1 MQKCILA
8 FLFFICATG
17 CESQAER
24 DREQQRQVQPK
35 SSAAADGSIRLTD
48 EQVRA
53 NNIQTSPA
61 SAIEIA
67 PSITA
72 TGRVKPRSGAESRVF
87 APFAGR
93 IVLNAAHAPQLGEE
107 VRDGQVL
114 AELEQIFAAS
124 ERVQLSAAS
133 SQLQMDIDHARQ
145 ELDLRRKELDR
156 SRELYEGGAIP
167 LKEFQTAEFS
177 FKQAQTKLE
186 GGQRAKAE
194 YDATLATQ
202 SDQRRIAI
210 RAPITGTIVSIN
222 LIGGQQVDPSKD
234 LMTIVD
240 TSAVWAEL
248 AVRESDL
255 AQIRRAVTGD
265 IVVPSDPERIHP
277 GRVVNVGV
285 VVDPQNRTVPVTFAV
300 SNPDHS
306 LKLDMFVEGRIPV
319 GRAQK
324 NVVVPVSAVLSEQG
338 VSSVFVETAANTF
351 RRRIVMLGQRHGGK
365 VVIVSGLEPGEKVVS
380 VAAQALN
387 SETLKNLIPQDE
399 EEGKR

>member
-53 NNIQTSPA
+53 NNIQTSTA

-133 SQLQMDIDHARQ
+133 SQLQMDIDHANQ

-324 NVVVPVSAVLSEQG
+324 NVVVPVSGVLSEQG

>member
-1 MQKCILA
+1 
-8 FLFFICATG
+8 
-17 CESQAER
+17 
-24 DREQQRQVQPK
+24 
-35 SSAAADGSIRLTD
+35 
-48 EQVRA
+48 
-53 NNIQTSPA
+53 
-61 SAIEIA
+61 
-67 PSITA
+67 
-72 TGRVKPRSGAESRVF
+72 
-87 APFAGR
+87 
-93 IVLNAAHAPQLGEE
+93 
-107 VRDGQVL
+107 
-114 AELEQIFAAS
+114 
-124 ERVQLSAAS
+124 
-133 SQLQMDIDHARQ
+133 
-145 ELDLRRKELDR
+145 
-156 SRELYEGGAIP
+156 
-167 LKEFQTAEFS
+167 
-177 FKQAQTKLE
+177 
-186 GGQRAKAE
+186 
-194 YDATLATQ
+194 
-202 SDQRRIAI
+202 
-210 RAPITGTIVSIN
+210 VSIN

-324 NVVVPVSAVLSEQG
+324 NVVVPVSGVLSEQG